1 MINLGLVLED
11 FNLLGLLFILSN
23 CINIISFTFAGTMNL
38 SSPSLHGNPGAEDL
52 LATGQ
57 CDLRSSSSD
66 YSPISICHVLLMFYV
81 LSDLSVLRKNPGP
94 DKSNKVIDLDLYH
107 PFEATPVHQSQWDS
121 SFTCLLQRTNLF
133 DLDVLLLMG
142 RIPKN
147 GPKRHG
153 CTMVF
158 LIMHCVCG
166 SVTRP

>member
-1 MINLGLVLED
+1 MGIMVVKTYWLQASV
-11 FNLLGLLFILSN
+11 I
-23 CINIISFTFAGTMNL
+23 CHPVQVIIHPFFG
-38 SSPSLHGNPGAEDL
+38 
-52 LATGQ
+52 
-57 CDLRSSSSD
+57 
-66 YSPISICHVLLMFYV
+66 ICHVLLMFYV

-158 LIMHCVCG
+158 LMMHCVCG